1 MSLSKAL
8 AELYG
13 EPDEFLRRL
22 RSELLLHRRTRY
34 ALAKEAGIDHSL
46 VYRYFSGDVVP
57 PVKRMVALDEALER
71 LIHG

>member
-1 MSLSKAL
+1 MSLSRAL

-34 ALAKEAGIDHSL
+34 ALAREAGLDHST
-46 VYRYFSGDVVP
+46 VYKYFNG
-57 PVKRMVALDEALER
+57 KRTPTVENMIALDEALER